1 MFRRPKKLKSRT
13 PRTVVCGILAVAVA
27 AVFVLRLVDWQL
39 INGASYMKAADEST
53 NTTITMPTNRGE
65 IVDVNGVGLATNKT
79 GYALQFDR
87 AYTDMDKLNATILR
101 LTQILEKRGEAWLD
115 TLPIVLDKNG
125 NYTFQP
131 NSDKEIQYL
140 KSKDFLNV
148 NTYTDA
154 ATCMQ
159 RLVSKYFEI
168 DKKQNIDE
176 SKQYSTE
183 QIRKIV
189 SVRYAMTLAGFD
201 YSQNAVYTFA
211 EDVSQDTV
219 AIVSE
224 NSADLPGVTASVTTT
239 RQYEN
244 ATLLPQLIGT
254 IGAIDADEYQ
264 QLKDQGYSQNDRLGK
279 TGIEAALESTLRGKT
294 GKKRLTFNSKG
305 EVTDEQVETAPV
317 NGNTVFLT
325 IDSKLQTVA
334 ENALAEQVK
343 LAQASYPKCQGG
355 GVVVLR
361 TSDFAVL
368 AAASYPTFDL
378 SKFGTDTNYT
388 NQVLQD
394 KNSPMLDRTFGSAY
408 TPGSIFKPSV
418 ALAALQEGAITANTT
433 ITCSRVY
440 TRFQKNGY
448 TPRCTGTHGTI
459 SLETALQKSCNV
471 FFMETGYRTTIAKMN
486 AYARQLGL
494 GEKTGVEINEVTGTL
509 AGPAEKA
516 SKDGGVWTPVDT
528 VQAAIGQHDNLF
540 TPAQLA
546 TYVATIAND
555 GTRKQVHLVDH
566 VTDYSRKNVI
576 SKTQPKTIVDNS
588 DYSFLSKENLRTVQA
603 GMRLVTST
611 GGTAQAT
618 FANYPVAVA
627 AKTGTAQTQE
637 GEAATENTTFIA
649 YAPYEKPEIAVAV
662 VLEHG
667 VKGAYSQ
674 TVAKA
679 IFDSYFHVN
688 QNTSS
693 SSAG

>member
-13 PRTVVCGILAVAVA
+13 PRTVVCGVLAVAVA
-27 AVFVLRLVDWQL
+27 VVFVLRLVDWQL

-101 LTQILEKRGEAWLD
+101 LTQILEKRGESWLD

-125 NYTFQP
+125 NYTFQS

-159 RLVSKYFEI
+159 RLIAKYFEI

-176 SKQYSTE
+176 SKQYSKE

-211 EDVSQDTV
+211 ENVSQDTV

-224 NSADLPGVTASVTTT
+224 NSADLPGVTTRVTTT
-239 RQYEN
+239 RQYQN

-264 QLKDQGYSQNDRLGK
+264 QLKDQGYSQDDRLGK

-388 NQVLQD
+388 NQILQD

-440 TRFQKNGY
+440 TRFQQNGY

-459 SLETALQKSCNV
+459 SVETALQKSCNV

-566 VTDYSRKNVI
+566 ITDYSRKNVI

-603 GMRLVTST
+603 GMRLVAST

-674 TVAKA
+674 AVAKA

-688 QNTSS
+688 QNDSS

>member
-224 NSADLPGVTASVTTT
+224 NSA
-239 RQYEN
+239 N
-244 ATLLPQLIGT
+244 M
-254 IGAIDADEYQ
+254 
-264 QLKDQGYSQNDRLGK
+264 K
-279 TGIEAALESTLRGKT
+279 
-294 GKKRLTFNSKG
+294 
-305 EVTDEQVETAPV
+305 
-317 NGNTVFLT
+317 
-325 IDSKLQTVA
+325 
-334 ENALAEQVK
+334 
-343 LAQASYPKCQGG
+343 
-355 GVVVLR
+355 
-361 TSDFAVL
+361 
-368 AAASYPTFDL
+368 
-378 SKFGTDTNYT
+378 
-388 NQVLQD
+388 
-394 KNSPMLDRTFGSAY
+394 
-408 TPGSIFKPSV
+408 
-418 ALAALQEGAITANTT
+418 
-433 ITCSRVY
+433 
-440 TRFQKNGY
+440 
-448 TPRCTGTHGTI
+448 TPRCCR
-459 SLETALQKSCNV
+459 S
-471 FFMETGYRTTIAKMN
+471 
-486 AYARQLGL
+486 
-494 GEKTGVEINEVTGTL
+494 
-509 AGPAEKA
+509 
-516 SKDGGVWTPVDT
+516 
-528 VQAAIGQHDNLF
+528 
-540 TPAQLA
+540 
-546 TYVATIAND
+546 
-555 GTRKQVHLVDH
+555 
-566 VTDYSRKNVI
+566 
-576 SKTQPKTIVDNS
+576 
-588 DYSFLSKENLRTVQA
+588 
-603 GMRLVTST
+603 
-611 GGTAQAT
+611 
-618 FANYPVAVA
+618 
-627 AKTGTAQTQE
+627 
-637 GEAATENTTFIA
+637 
-649 YAPYEKPEIAVAV
+649 
-662 VLEHG
+662 
-667 VKGAYSQ
+667 
-674 TVAKA
+674 
-679 IFDSYFHVN
+679 
-688 QNTSS
+688 
-693 SSAG
+693 